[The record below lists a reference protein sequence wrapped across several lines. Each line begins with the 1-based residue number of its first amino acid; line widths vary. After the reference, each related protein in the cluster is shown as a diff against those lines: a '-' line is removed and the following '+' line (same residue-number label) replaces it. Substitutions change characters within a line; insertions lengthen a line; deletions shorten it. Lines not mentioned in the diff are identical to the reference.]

1 MNKTKSYWVNTI
13 SRDHVLAGV
22 KGGFTQAG
30 HGKNTKLKN
39 LKKGD
44 LLVFYSAKTRF
55 EDGETLQAFTALGE
69 ITDSEP
75 YQTEMT
81 PDFHPWRRNVSFFES
96 QEAPIRPL
104 IDSLTFITNKK
115 RWGFPF
121 MHGLF
126 EIAQQDFERIAE
138 AMNLEI

>member
-1 MNKTKSYWVNTI
+1 MNQAKSYWINTI

-75 YQTEMT
+75 YKTEMT
-81 PDFHPWRRNVSFFES
+81 PDFHPWRRNMSFFES

-121 MHGLF
+121 MRGLF
-126 EIAQQDFERIAE
+126 EIAQQDFERIAA
-138 AMNLEI
+138 AMNVEI